1 MLGVVGVLHRPLLV
15 DSLPHIARAVT
26 ATEEK
31 RGTGL
36 DHTLR
41 FVHMILLN
49 LYTGFMTG
57 SVVAYFI
64 YISPSPPIIVGG
76 MFTFTYQM
84 VWFWS
89 ENVHN

>member
-64 YISPSPPIIVGG
+64 YISPSPPN
-76 MFTFTYQM
+76 YC
-84 VWFWS
+84 WW
-89 ENVHN
+89 NVYFHLSNSLVLE